1 MCYKIWCDGESWK
14 VFGFWGEL
22 NKAMYDKHNDTFN
35 WTVEGRPNGGL
46 YTFENNHNLI
56 QRYAKHVEM
65 VAVDIIYT

>member
-1 MCYKIWCDGESWK
+1 
-14 VFGFWGEL
+14 
-22 NKAMYDKHNDTFN
+22 MYDKHNDTFN